1 MLAANFEAGGEVH
14 GAKRVAFVSADDA
27 DAKNTVGALL
37 RTFGCAVIDLGNL
50 RDGGLIQQAGGPL
63 AGLDILQRLSVQR
76 SYWIP
81 GAYIFALSEK
91 HNAFLRLLK
100 NKSFKEEGMAKARLY
115 TIGTSTTLESNKS
128 LARKHVALPVAVS
141 VFPDEIYAAPRS
153 WTEKAYPKL
162 LHYNRLPK
170 GGHFAAWQQP
180 ELFAI

>member
-1 MLAANFEAGGEVH
+1 
-14 GAKRVAFVSADDA
+14 
-27 DAKNTVGALL
+27 
-37 RTFGCAVIDLGNL
+37 
-50 RDGGLIQQAGGPL
+50 
-63 AGLDILQRLSVQR
+63 
-76 SYWIP
+76 
-81 GAYIFALSEK
+81 
-91 HNAFLRLLK
+91 
-100 NKSFKEEGMAKARLY
+100 MAKARLY

-170 GGHFAAWQQP
+170 GGHIAAWQQP